1 MRNGKIAGFRTKNLH
16 LCQSYTARIHDLSG
30 KELCQKFNECS
41 VALTV
46 QIMIQKNSNAL
57 SKFESVEESIESTW
71 TDEKSCI
78 GAETDIVGIRT
89 CGR

>member
-1 MRNGKIAGFRTKNLH
+1 M
-16 LCQSYTARIHDLSG
+16 LC
-30 KELCQKFNECS
+30 N

-46 QIMIQKNSNAL
+46 QIMIQKNSDAL
-57 SKFESVEESIESTW
+57 SKFKSVEESIESTW

-78 GAETDIVGIRT
+78 GAEADIIGIRT